1 MCRYLIER
9 FLDIRAT
16 ENTAAMSMLDCPH
29 HPHRSVCLYT
39 NRPSIQSRCLMIS
52 IAFTEPFVCTITHI
66 RRAAKGSMQE

>member
-29 HPHRSVCLYT
+29 HPTQIRLPVHQPT
-39 NRPSIQSRCLMIS
+39 QHPIS
-52 IAFTEPFVCTITHI
+52 MPDD
-66 RRAAKGSMQE
+66 